1 VFLNKRP
8 ALLRVGWASK
18 LQKEIKM
25 KAFLLVTILI
35 ACDRCSKDADS
46 GKDSAEPAAPVKED
60 TAS

>member
-1 VFLNKRP
+1 
-8 ALLRVGWASK
+8 
-18 LQKEIKM
+18 M